1 MRISFSN
8 ERSVNFEPSTIWS
21 LRDRTLSFGKEPL
34 LMGILNVTPDSF
46 SDGGNFYT
54 VQSAVDRAKQIEDE
68 GASILDL
75 GGESTRPY
83 SLPVDTEEE
92 LKRVVPILEKLQGK
106 IGIPISIDTTKSK
119 VAAAAMELGASIIND
134 VSGLEADPR
143 MAEVAVRFGAGV
155 CAMHRKGTPQ
165 TMQENPT
172 YKHCVLE
179 ILQYLWDR
187 DQQLISAG
195 IAPEKICLDPGIGFG
210 KLHEHNL
217 QLVQSA
223 EVFHQLRR
231 PILVGH
237 SRKGFIGKVLSNKD
251 LPRDAGTLGVSFALA
266 QRGIQ
271 ILRVHDVAMH
281 AQAFRLLEAIDGF

>member
-1 MRISFSN
+1 MPI
-8 ERSVNFEPSTIWS
+8 PSAHQGIPTLQPVKSWS
-21 LRDRTLSFGKEPL
+21 LRTRQLDFGKRPCI
-34 LMGILNVTPDSF
+34 MGILNVTPDSF
-46 SDGGNFYT
+46 SDGGSFFT
-54 VQSAVDRAKQIEDE
+54 VESAVDRALQMEDA
-68 GASILDL
+68 GADILDI

-83 SLPVDTEEE
+83 SQSVDADEE
-92 LKRVVPILEKLQGK
+92 LSRITPVLQRLDGRLS
-106 IGIPISIDTTKSK
+106 IPISIDTTKAS
-119 VAAAAMELGASIIND
+119 VAKAAIELGAEVIND
-134 VSGLEADPR
+134 VSGFEADPSMIELAR
-143 MAEVAVRFGAGV
+143 SSQAGL
-155 CAMHRKGTPQ
+155 CAMHRQGTPQ

>member
-1 MRISFSN
+1 M
-8 ERSVNFEPSTIWS
+8 PSSHQGIPTLQPAKSWS
-21 LRDRTLSFGKEPL
+21 LRTRQLDFGKRPCI
-34 LMGILNVTPDSF
+34 MGILNVTPDSF
-46 SDGGNFYT
+46 SDGGSFFT
-54 VQSAVDRAKQIEDE
+54 VESAVDRAKQMEDA
-68 GASILDL
+68 GADILDI

-83 SLPVDTEEE
+83 SQSVDTDEE
-92 LKRVVPILEKLQGK
+92 LARITPVLQRLNGK
-106 IGIPISIDTTKSK
+106 ISIPISIDTTKAE
-119 VAAAAMELGASIIND
+119 VARAAIELGAEIIND
-134 VSGLEADPR
+134 VSGFEADPQMIEIAR
-143 MAEVAVRFGAGV
+143 KSQAGL
-155 CAMHRKGTPQ
+155 CAMHRQGTPQ

-187 DQQLISAG
+187 DQQLISSG

-223 EVFHQLRR
+223 DVFHQLRR

-271 ILRVHDVAMH
+271 IFRVHDVAMH

>member
-1 MRISFSN
+1 MPI
-8 ERSVNFEPSTIWS
+8 PSAHQGIPTLQPAKSWS
-21 LRDRTLSFGKEPL
+21 LRTRQLDFGKRPCI
-34 LMGILNVTPDSF
+34 MGILNVTPDSF
-46 SDGGNFYT
+46 SDGGSFFT
-54 VQSAVDRAKQIEDE
+54 VESAVDRALQMEDA
-68 GASILDL
+68 GADILDI

-83 SLPVDTEEE
+83 SQSVDADEE
-92 LKRVVPILEKLQGK
+92 LSRITPVLQRLDGRLS
-106 IGIPISIDTTKSK
+106 IPISIDTTKAS
-119 VAAAAMELGASIIND
+119 VAKAAIELGAEIIND
-134 VSGLEADPR
+134 VSGFEADPSMIELAR
-143 MAEVAVRFGAGV
+143 SSQTGL
-155 CAMHRKGTPQ
+155 CAMHRQGTPQ

-266 QRGIQ
+266 KRGIQ